1 MMKKLVLLL
10 GILFCA
16 TVSYAGIIYI
26 NSGEYQYDVRL
37 YNSDTLIV
45 NGGGADR
52 ISAEDYSCIEVWS
65 TSTPISH
72 SSGIR
77 DIILYDHCSLGYWGG
92 ASNVLTIS
100 NYATA
105 ILKGGQINYIQ
116 SFQKVINND
125 PYINLYCQVGWSWI
139 YNTSNEI
146 KGITGLWKDGT
157 AFSIQ
162 FLDKTSSGYDPVWK
176 NVNVIP
182 EPASLLLVGL
192 GGLLL
197 HRKK

>member
-10 GILFCA
+10 GIVFCA
-16 TVSYAGIIYI
+16 TVSYAGISYI

-125 PYINLYCQVGWSWI
+125 RTSTLLSSW
-139 YNTSNEI
+139 
-146 KGITGLWKDGT
+146 
-157 AFSIQ
+157 
-162 FLDKTSSGYDPVWK
+162 
-176 NVNVIP
+176 
-182 EPASLLLVGL
+182 LVMDL
-192 GGLLL
+192 
-197 HRKK
+197 